1 MYFDI
6 KMKDGRGGNGLV
18 VCTTVTINTE
28 TFLDLHHNP
37 HVCTSAHCMPLILRY
52 VPSHESCMQQL
63 AEAWE

>member
-37 HVCTSAHCMPLILRY
+37 RVHVCALYAFLRY